1 MPMQATI
8 ILLLTFLI
16 GAACPMTGYGTI
28 PTIVDGDTVL
38 RRVGHAFPAA
48 TIEGTMSLEGTMT
61 IGNLPFVARVQRDTV
76 VVTVQAPFGMTAGTV
91 YVTPDTFIVVNYL
104 SREALVGHPDS
115 RAVAA
120 VSPIPLNL
128 SDVRAFL
135 RGSLPGN
142 LSRFQQGSQRNDGKL
157 LYVARDTA
165 STEFALI
172 DTASSTIAQ
181 YQRKSRSGATLLNM
195 VLGDVRSIESS
206 HVPYAI
212 DVDIDDKVQS
222 VRFRFDVVE
231 PRIQSAVLAVPDIPP
246 SFTRR
251 VYSR

>member
-1 MPMQATI
+1 MQATI

-16 GAACPMTGYGTI
+16 GASSPVSSFGVLPFHADT
-28 PTIVDGDTVL
+28 DTVL
-38 RRVGHAFPAA
+38 HRVGHVFPAA

-61 IGNLPFVARVQRDTV
+61 IGNLPFVAQIHHDTL

-91 YVTPDTFIVVNYL
+91 YVTPDTFVVVNYL

-115 RAVAA
+115 KTVAA
-120 VSPIPLNL
+120 VSPIPLNM
-128 SDVRAFL
+128 SDVRAFM

-142 LSRFQQGSQRNDGKL
+142 LSRFQQGLQRADGKM
-157 LYVARDTA
+157 LYVARDTS

-172 DTASSTIAQ
+172 DTATSTIAQ
-181 YQRKSRSGATLLNM
+181 YQRKSRAGVTLLNM
-195 VLGDVRSIESS
+195 VLGDIRAVEASR
-206 HVPYAI
+206 VPHAI
-212 DVDIDDKVQS
+212 DVDINDKVQS
-222 VRFRFDVVE
+222 VRFRFDAVE
-231 PRIQSAVLAVPDIPP
+231 PRIATTTLAMPDVPT